1 MSSKLFLVAGASL
14 LVGGGLGAFVTQ
26 TIYGG
31 HAERVDPSPDRPL
44 KCPEPKPCICP
55 PPVDCGENGIVPD
68 GAEPVGEIAAIEVPD
83 TTRPGLPASALGL
96 ATAAVKEAIAPC
108 LIDTEGLGGNI
119 LLRLTVTSTGGQ
131 GFIRTAEVTK
141 TSGEVAD
148 VPECVSAYA
157 RRAKFEFETEGETQL
172 QLPIKVN

>member
-1 MSSKLFLVAGASL
+1 MSSKTFFVAGASL
-14 LVGGGLGAFVTQ
+14 ILGAGLGAFVTQ

-31 HAERVDPSPDRPL
+31 PAERVDPSPER
-44 KCPEPKPCICP
+44 KFVCPEPKPCICP
-55 PPVDCGENGIVPD
+55 PPVDCGERGVVPD

-83 TTRPGLPASALGL
+83 TSRPGLPASALKL
-96 ATAAVKEAIAPC
+96 ATAAVREAIAPC
-108 LIDTEGLGGNI
+108 LVDTEGLGGHV

-131 GFIRTAEVTK
+131 GFIRAAEVEQ

-157 RRAKFEFETEGETQL
+157 RRAKFDFEPEGETEL
-172 QLPIKVN
+172 KLPLRVP